1 MKIMKG
7 SDCMLTNGNTRI
19 RRLSYHFRKHYQ
31 LYLLLL
37 PAILFFAVFCYWP
50 MYGVQIAFKDFTA
63 RLGIW
68 GSKWVG
74 LKHFQRFF
82 RAPSF
87 WSLIINSLSISLY
100 TLIAGFPMPIILAL
114 IINEI
119 RSTRYKKFFQTIT
132 YAPHFISA
140 IVMVSMLYI
149 FLGPEGIINRTIT
162 SLGGKT
168 ISFMSDSGLFRS
180 VYVWSGIWQNA
191 GWNSIIYLSALAGID
206 PGLHESAMIDGAS
219 RFQRIWHVNIPGI
232 IPTAVIMFI
241 LQVGSFMSIGFEK
254 IYLMQNPL
262 NLATSEVITTYVYK
276 AGLQQVQFSF
286 SAAVGMFN
294 SVINLILLS
303 TVNMITRKMAE
314 TSLW

>member
-1 MKIMKG
+1 
-7 SDCMLTNGNTRI
+7 
-19 RRLSYHFRKHYQ
+19 
-31 LYLLLL
+31 
-37 PAILFFAVFCYWP
+37 
-50 MYGVQIAFKDFTA
+50 
-63 RLGIW
+63 
-68 GSKWVG
+68 
-74 LKHFQRFF
+74 
-82 RAPSF
+82 
-87 WSLIINSLSISLY
+87 
-100 TLIAGFPMPIILAL
+100 MPIILAL